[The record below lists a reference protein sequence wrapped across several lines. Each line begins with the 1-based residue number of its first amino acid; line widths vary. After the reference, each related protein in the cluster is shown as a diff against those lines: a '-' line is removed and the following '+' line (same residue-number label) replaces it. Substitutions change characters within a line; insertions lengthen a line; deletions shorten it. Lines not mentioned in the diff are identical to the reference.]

1 MSFLNLKFK
10 NFVQN
15 RHKRLKKFDRKIQ
28 PHLYFLKNFKKQ
40 SQKTFVKFFVC
51 SFERCCRSPG
61 RCSTAMCGLWPSP
74 GTHSTHSHCP
84 HTDPIDHRVLTS
96 IGTKHCRLLYQLEP
110 TADLLLALLVRICQL
125 RRGGNVSV
133 DLSLFAFTL

>member
-1 MSFLNLKFK
+1 MLNFL
-10 NFVQN
+10 FV
-15 RHKRLKKFDRKIQ
+15 
-28 PHLYFLKNFKKQ
+28 HLNVVAGALADVQ
-40 SQKTFVKFFVC
+40 LQCV
-51 SFERCCRSPG
+51 
-61 RCSTAMCGLWPSP
+61 ACGLPQA

-96 IGTKHCRLLYQLEP
+96 IGTKPCRLLYQLEP

-133 DLSLFAFTL
+133 DLSLFAFTS